1 LNISLDIWVWVA
13 AIFTLFV
20 YSFLYKDNPFYK
32 LAEHIMV
39 GLGAGYFTAVL
50 YHNVIV
56 EDFIIPFGVT
66 INKLSLSPAE
76 FQAYAD
82 AEGLTSLP
90 PILEDFTPIVAL
102 VLLLIPV
109 ILGILLFT
117 RFIPKISWISRFSL
131 AFILGANSG
140 IAIPNALQARVIS
153 QLRGTFV
160 QDHGHLVVPLFS
172 IDAWR
177 DFFAAPGISTF
188 FDAISGPLFIVG
200 TLCTLAYF
208 FFSLEHKGVLGGAAR
223 VGIWFLMIGFGAS
236 FGYTVM
242 ARVSLLIGRVH
253 FLLFDWLGLP
263 K

>member
-1 LNISLDIWVWVA
+1 LNISLDIWIWVA

-32 LAEHIMV
+32 LAEHVMV
-39 GLGAGYFTAVL
+39 GLGAGYYTAVL

-56 EDFIIPFGVT
+56 EDFLVPFGVT
-66 INKLSLSPAE
+66 LNKLSLTPAE

-82 AEGLTSLP
+82 TQGMTSLP
-90 PILEDFTPIVAL
+90 PILEDFTPVVAL

-117 RFIPKISWISRFSL
+117 RFIPKISWISRYSL

-160 QDHGHLVVPLFS
+160 QDHGALVVPLFS
-172 IDAWR
+172 IDSWR

-242 ARVSLLIGRVH
+242 ARVSLLIGRVD

>member
-1 LNISLDIWVWVA
+1 MNISPDIWVWLA

-20 YSFLYKDNPFYK
+20 YTFLYKDNPFYK

-39 GLGAGYFTAVL
+39 GLGAGYFTAVI

-56 EDFIIPFGVT
+56 EDFLIPFGIT
-66 INKLSLSPAE
+66 INKLSLSPAQ

-82 AEGLTSLP
+82 AEGLSSLP
-90 PILEDFTPIVAL
+90 LILEDFSPVTAL
-102 VLLLIPV
+102 ILLIFPV
-109 ILGILLFT
+109 ILGLLLFT
-117 RFIPKISWISRFSL
+117 RFIPKISWVSRFSL

-160 QDHGHLVVPLFS
+160 QDRGDLIVPLFS